1 MHLVII
7 GGGITG
13 LSAAWEAQQ
22 RGISYT
28 LLEAS
33 DRWGGKVIS
42 SELRMNGARF
52 LVDGGPDT
60 IVTRK
65 PEAWDLTNE
74 LGILDQVEDPGSE
87 MRGIYVLDSGSPQPV
102 PLSPFRFISSTLM
115 TARGKLRM
123 LMEPFQPARK
133 DDGDESLGDFVR
145 RRLGE
150 EALEKFIGPVLGGIY
165 NTDPNIQS
173 ILVSS
178 PVMREMEK
186 ESGGLV
192 LAAIQRGLRARRV
205 GRNGAKRPRFIT
217 YKNGVQ
223 GLVDNLVA
231 QLTGDLR
238 LKTHAQF
245 IKQDALGYQVWTS
258 TGEMIHA
265 DAIVIATLANV
276 ASGLIKDVSEET
288 SRRLGKIRHNHIGT
302 VSLVYKESD
311 LPKLDINGLMIPRR
325 EKRSIDAVTFTS
337 RKMPG
342 RFSLGYAVLRVFIG
356 GGKPEV
362 VEYEEGKL
370 IEIVQR
376 ELLELLGI
384 SAQPQTY
391 KVFRW
396 QNGFPQAEVGHLE
409 LVDEIEE
416 LLPANIALA
425 GSSYRGI
432 AVPDCIRQGRDAVTR
447 LIGERN

>member
-22 RGISYT
+22 RGILYT

-42 SELRMNGARF
+42 SEIRMNGSRF

-65 PEAWDLTNE
+65 PEAWNLTNE
-74 LGILDQVEDPGSE
+74 LGILDQVDEPGSE
-87 MRGIYVLDSGSPQPV
+87 TRGIYVLDNASPQPI
-102 PLSPFRFISSTLM
+102 PLSPLQFISSTLM
-115 TARGKLRM
+115 TTRGKLRM
-123 LMEPFQPARK
+123 MAEPFQPTRK
-133 DDGDESLGDFVR
+133 DDSDEPLGDFVR

-173 ILVSS
+173 IMVSS

-186 ESGGLV
+186 EAGSLFK
-192 LAAIQRGLRARRV
+192 AAFQRGMRAHK
-205 GRNGAKRPRFIT
+205 NMHNHKRKPRFIT
-217 YKNGVQ
+217 YKDGIQ
-223 GLVDNLVA
+223 GIVDNLVNR
-231 QLTGDLR
+231 LTGDLR
-238 LKTHAQF
+238 LKTRVRF
-245 IKQDALGYQVWTS
+245 IHPDDFGYQVWTS
-258 TGEMIHA
+258 NGEMIHA

-276 ASGLIKDVSEET
+276 ASGLVKDISEEA
-288 SRRLGKIRHNHIGT
+288 SKRLEKIRHNHIGT

-337 RKMPG
+337 KKMPQ
-342 RFSLGYAVLRVFIG
+342 RFSSGYAVLRVFIG

-362 VEYEEGKL
+362 VEYEEEKL
-370 IEIVQR
+370 IEVVRR
-376 ELLELLGI
+376 ELFELLGI
-384 SAQPQTY
+384 SALPLTH
-391 KVFRW
+391 KIFRW

-409 LVDEIEE
+409 LVDGIEE

-432 AVPDCIRQGRDAVTR
+432 AVPDCIRQGRDAVKR
-447 LIGERN
+447 LVE